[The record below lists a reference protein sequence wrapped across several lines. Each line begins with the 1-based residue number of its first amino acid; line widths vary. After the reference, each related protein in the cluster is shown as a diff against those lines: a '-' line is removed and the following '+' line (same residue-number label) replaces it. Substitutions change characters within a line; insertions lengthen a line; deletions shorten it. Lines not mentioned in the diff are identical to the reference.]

1 MLIYFEGHNYPK
13 ELILPFLQDGETGK
27 AAVLVQDSGKG
38 WYPQHIGYLFVSNDN
53 YKGPVFIL
61 PKLFLT
67 KVGDR
72 EVLLGKRGIF
82 PEDIYD
88 TESDKNPLTAQG
100 YEYFLPELSL
110 WLFRAIA
117 RYRDEAGRDKDSEAQ
132 NNLDYVTPDN
142 NSRDQDFLSTAIH
155 LIDFLSDHRNLFTQ
169 ITKINN
175 SGHSAVDWHK
185 TIQTQPFIRGG
196 KAIYTELL
204 TKDKSRNIDEELI
217 VLYYSVLRYL
227 KEKFHFRIQLG
238 DINYDLKSVSEIQR
252 YLDTGIGKRR
262 MRDMK
267 GKYYRDDLRSLWTL
281 LDDFFTFNSCNDD
294 KDPIK
299 EKLIIKDFELVFEKM
314 VDFLIGDSDKL
325 TDLKNLKEQK
335 DGKLIDH
342 IYLDRSLLTRKNNI
356 YYIGDSKYYKTDTH
370 PEGVA
375 LYKQFTYA
383 RNAIQ
388 YNIERY
394 NLEGK
399 ANPNSIRYR
408 DEETESYNITPN
420 FFIIPSIGSCELEFD
435 TPSLTPSDWKHKSS
449 QFKDRLFDRDT
460 LLLREYKIS
469 LIALLAAYGA
479 YEGSWTAPLRK
490 IIREDM
496 ISFLNKTYAFFEVV
510 PEPIPIY
517 SGDSEAKK
525 VAEIPFLLYHHNRL
539 AGKAYKTED
548 GTPVLTL
555 AFERGSK
562 DGESD
567 LLEVRNNIATSISG
581 GSITDP
587 VTLKP

>member
-1 MLIYFEGHNYPK
+1 MLIYFEKYEYPK
-13 ELILPFLQDGETGK
+13 ELVLPFLQDGETGK
-27 AAVLVQDSGKG
+27 SAVLVQDSGKG
-38 WYPQHIGYLFVSNDN
+38 WYIEHIGYLFVSNDK
-53 YKGPVFIL
+53 YKGPVFVL
-61 PKLFLT
+61 PKNFLS

-72 EVLLGKRGIF
+72 DTLLGNPGIY
-82 PEDIYD
+82 PEDICD

-100 YEYFLPELSL
+100 REYFLPELSL

-117 RYRDEAGRDKDSEAQ
+117 RYRDEAGRGKDSEAQ

-185 TIQTQPFIRGG
+185 TIRTQPFIKDGR
-196 KAIYTELL
+196 AIYPELL
-204 TKDKSRNIDEELI
+204 TKDKTRNIDEELI

-281 LDDFFTFNSCNDD
+281 LDNFFTFNSSKND
-294 KDPIK
+294 KNPIK
-299 EKLIIKDFELVFEKM
+299 EKLIIKNFELVFEKM
-314 VDFLIGDSDKL
+314 VDYLIGDTGKL
-325 TDLKNLKEQK
+325 TDLKEQK

-342 IYLDRSLLTRKNNI
+342 IYLDRSLLTGKNNI
-356 YYIGDSKYYKTDTH
+356 YYIGDSKYYVTDSH
-370 PEGVA
+370 PKDVA

-388 YNIERY
+388 YNIEQY
-394 NLEGK
+394 NLNK
-399 ANPNSIRYR
+399 NANPNSIRYR
-408 DEETESYNITPN
+408 DEETEGYNITPN
-420 FFIIPSIGSCELEFD
+420 FFIIPSVGSRELDFD
-435 TPSLTPSDWKHKSS
+435 TPSLAPSEWQPKSS
-449 QFKDRLFDRDT
+449 RQFNDRLFDRDT

-469 LIALLAAYGA
+469 LIALIAAYGA

-496 ISFLNKTYAFFEVV
+496 ISFLNDTYAFFEVV
-510 PEPIPIY
+510 PKPIPLY
-517 SGDSEAKK
+517 AALSDDRK
-525 VAEIPFLLYHHNRL
+525 VSEIPFLIYHHNLL
-539 AGKAYKTED
+539 AGKVYKTED
-548 GTPVLTL
+548 NAPVLTL
-555 AFERGSK
+555 AFERSSPRGK
-562 DGESD
+562 AD
-567 LLEVRNNIATSISG
+567 LKEVQDNIATSIAG
-581 GSITDP
+581 GSIDIP
-587 VTLKP
+587 VKIKP